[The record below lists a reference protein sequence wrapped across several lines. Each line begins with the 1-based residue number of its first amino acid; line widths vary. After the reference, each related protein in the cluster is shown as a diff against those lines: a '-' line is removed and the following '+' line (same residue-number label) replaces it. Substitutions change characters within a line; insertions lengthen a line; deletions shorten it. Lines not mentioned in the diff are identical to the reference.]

1 MLDLKASKPTDV
13 GGSVKKLSGRLTLR
27 LSIKLMEWVRHQGG
41 SSFVRELL
49 AQQQEGQTTARPADR
64 LREEWEHLGY
74 ERESLKDEREILE
87 DEERRLDRRESN
99 LDRERERLAERREWL
114 EDEWYELEQIRM
126 KLEEREEALDA
137 AANSVSDIGSFAQRA
152 LSDKYPETRGP
163 P

>member
-1 MLDLKASKPTDV
+1 MPSTEAFSGHHVVDN
-13 GGSVKKLSGRLTLR
+13 LSHHPGP
-27 LSIKLMEWVRHQGG
+27 IYGVH
-41 SSFVRELL
+41 
-49 AQQQEGQTTARPADR
+49 
-64 LREEWEHLGY
+64 
-74 ERESLKDEREILE
+74 
-87 DEERRLDRRESN
+87 RRESN